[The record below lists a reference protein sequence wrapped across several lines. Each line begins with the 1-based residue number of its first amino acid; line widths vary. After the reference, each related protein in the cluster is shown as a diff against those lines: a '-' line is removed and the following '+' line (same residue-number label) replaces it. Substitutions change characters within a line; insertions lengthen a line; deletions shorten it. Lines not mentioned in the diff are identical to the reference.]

1 MQIQF
6 GAKILKQLS
15 KRGWTKESVMEIIQ
29 KPAHTAQTQDK
40 RYKHDGTREN
50 APATIYYSGEGH
62 YVIRNDLTGD
72 IVQVSDT
79 NDPGWVDPFGISD
92 GGVM

>member
-29 KPAHTAQTQDK
+29 KPAHTARTQDK
-40 RYKHDGTREN
+40 RYKHDGTQEN
-50 APATIYYSGEGH
+50 APATIYYSDEGH

-72 IVQVSDT
+72 IVQVSNT
-79 NDPGWVDPFGISD
+79 NDPGWVDPFG
-92 GGVM
+92 V